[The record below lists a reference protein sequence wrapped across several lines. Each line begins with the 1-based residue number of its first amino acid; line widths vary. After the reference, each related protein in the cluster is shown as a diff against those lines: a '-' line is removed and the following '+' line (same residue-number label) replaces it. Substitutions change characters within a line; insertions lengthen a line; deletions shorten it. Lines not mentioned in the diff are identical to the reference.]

1 MTFYATPLERKLLLK
16 YLLIIAE
23 IIRSRFPEECSLSF
37 EDLEMLLG
45 EEIKFSKATDYE
57 EYLENIRKY
66 ETYLNNF
73 IGLSN
78 ASDSIRGI
86 VNRFTPTGNIIA
98 VEKLPTCRL
107 RVNEGV
113 EVEIGIDF
121 IPKIAKEKV
130 IHEINAKYLIS
141 FLLERA
147 LQLILNDFRRE
158 GLDDDSTIL
167 ADSLIRVCEVISDIA
182 VKVSLDL
189 PCEPS
194 KLHEIGTPRTKLYD
208 LLSTLSST
216 STGDIIK
223 FLEFFKQ
230 SGEKIPVLSTIDE
243 GTYKG
248 VRVYPFEDA
257 TFGESSNV
265 LKEKFKDMRCL
276 SDFLIWYPEKG
287 VYECPACHSIKL
299 ERTHEIPYCGKN
311 HGKTKMKLKYCF
323 LLDENL
329 INTFKRSSNGFLLEL
344 FVTCML
350 RRFLYNKNINATLA
364 NRVKV
369 DADEFDIICLVRT
382 DECYRVLVFEVKFN
396 YKYGDIEK
404 MNEKLGRLS
413 QKLKNIPGLEESIF
427 KIHAIYVFFDKRGS
441 ANHGNKSL
449 EDLRIVP
456 IDELEDVLAEIL
468 RDALWGINSRYQV
481 SSIRPN

>member
-23 IIRSRFPEECSLSF
+23 IIRSRFSEECSLSSG
-37 EDLEMLLG
+37 DLERLLS

-248 VRVYPFEDA
+248 VRVYLFE
-257 TFGESSNV
+257 
-265 LKEKFKDMRCL
+265 
-276 SDFLIWYPEKG
+276 
-287 VYECPACHSIKL
+287 SIKL

-350 RRFLYNKNINATLA
+350 RRFLYNKNIDAILT
-364 NRVKV
+364 NRVRV
-369 DADEFDIICLVRT
+369 ETDEFDIICLIRT
-382 DECYRVLVFEVKFN
+382 NECYEILVFEI
-396 YKYGDIEK
+396 KYSYDRDDIEK
-404 MNEKLGRLS
+404 IVEKLKRLS
-413 QKLKNIPGLEESIF
+413 K
-427 KIHAIYVFFDKRGS
+427 
-441 ANHGNKSL
+441 
-449 EDLRIVP
+449 
-456 IDELEDVLAEIL
+456 
-468 RDALWGINSRYQV
+468 
-481 SSIRPN
+481 